1 MIYPATKSRG
11 FASRNHFSLAACVI
25 SLAWWLSLD
34 EETNTSEV
42 SPLLEEVKV
51 HLFKLEITE
60 PGEVES
66 AENIEI
72 KSEVRSRG
80 SSSVNILKIVPKVR
94 WSKRGFFG

>member
-11 FASRNHFSLAACVI
+11 FASSKTIFSLAGACVI
-25 SLAWWLSLD
+25 SFAWWLSLD
-34 EETNTSEV
+34 EETNASEV

-51 HLFKLEITE
+51 DLFKLEITE

-80 SSSVNILKIVPKVR
+80 SSSVNI
-94 WSKRGFFG
+94 